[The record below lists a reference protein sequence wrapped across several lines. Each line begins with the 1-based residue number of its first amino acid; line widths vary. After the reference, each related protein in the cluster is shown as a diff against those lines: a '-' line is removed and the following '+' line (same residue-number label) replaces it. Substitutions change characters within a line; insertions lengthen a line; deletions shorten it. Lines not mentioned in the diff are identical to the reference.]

1 MTSPPPAG
9 DSLDNPIFWHEFLK
23 RLSFCDIEYVTDLTG
38 DEQRLAVMRRL
49 IARECRAARYRQ
61 AAGSLLKGEE

>member
-23 RLSFCDIEYVTDLTG
+23 RLSFCDIEYARPHASHRSACS
-38 DEQRLAVMRRL
+38 QR
-49 IARECRAARYRQ
+49 
-61 AAGSLLKGEE
+61 